1 MPRRERASLGSDMDH
16 PVDIIMLSHNRLE
29 HLVATVD
36 ALEAHTRTPYRLTIV
51 DNASG
56 PEVRNWLAANRG
68 RFDRIIWS
76 SENEMLEAFNRGM
89 AVTTSDPFIVTD
101 PDLVVPDLEPCWLTR
116 MLDLMERHP
125 DFGLIG
131 IGLDQSNLPPVQE
144 PERLAAEEIVDGEI
158 VERFVGSTFQVIRRA
173 ALREPY
179 RTDHKTCLA
188 VKAAG
193 YRVGWALDIRALH
206 LGWDDFK
213 LYPGH
218 LASKLHL
225 GEYREVNL
233 IERAPTL
240 PELAIA
246 GPIVAQTR
254 AQGIPDAAVL
264 EITWTDP
271 AVAAVLPDAVCVQ
284 APPDGPLPFADDA
297 AGAVVLV
304 DPPPE
309 RAVELVA
316 EACRVA
322 AGLVVAVAGL
332 QAFAARPADELGR
345 EGWTGREADGPGD
358 VPLALAQAAAADDA
372 LALQVGVTTIDDRE
386 RWLALFAAGA
396 FGRGSRRLWVWSG
409 PETPPP
415 PAAVTFDPVAVKVW
429 QRVATPPARPHRSIA
444 RRVKDRAD
452 LRRRFARLR
461 LLPRTG

>member
-1 MPRRERASLGSDMDH
+1 MDG
-16 PVDIIMLSHNRLE
+16 PVDIIMLTHNRLE

-36 ALEAHTRTPYRLTIV
+36 ALEARTRAPYRLTIV

-56 PEVRNWLAANRG
+56 PEVRNWLAANRH
-68 RFDRIIWS
+68 RFERVIWS
-76 SENEMLEAFNRGM
+76 TENELLRAFNRGM

-101 PDLVVPDLEPCWLTR
+101 PDLVVPELERCWLTQ

-131 IGLDQSNLPPVQE
+131 IGLDQCNLPPVQE
-144 PERLAAEEIVDGEI
+144 PEHLATEEIVDGEI
-158 VERFVGSTFQVIRRA
+158 VERFVGSTFQVIRRD

-188 VKAAG
+188 VRASG
-193 YRVGWALDIRALH
+193 YRVGWALGVRALH

-218 LASKLHL
+218 LVSKLHL

-240 PELAIA
+240 PELALA
-246 GPIVAQTR
+246 GPVVAETR
-254 AQGIPDAAVL
+254 ARGIPDGAVL
-264 EITWTDP
+264 EITWADP
-271 AVAAVLPDAVCVQ
+271 AVAAALPDAVCVQ
-284 APPDGPLPFADDA
+284 APLAGPLPFADDA

-309 RAVELVA
+309 RAAALVR

-322 AGLVVAVAGL
+322 SGLVVAVAGL
-332 QAFAARPADELGR
+332 DAFAARPANELG
-345 EGWTGREADGPGD
+345 GDDWTGLEADGPGD
-358 VPLALAQAAAADDA
+358 VPLALAHAAATDRA
-372 LALQVGVTTIDDRE
+372 LTAQVGVTTIDDRE

-396 FGRGSRRLWVWSG
+396 FGCGSRRLWVWSG
-409 PETPPP
+409 PATPP
-415 PAAVTFDPVAVKVW
+415 PAAVAYDPAAVSVW
-429 QRVATPPARPHRSIA
+429 TRVATPPARPRRSLA
-444 RRVKDRAD
+444 RLVKDRAD

-461 LLPRTG
+461 VSPRTG